1 MLTPNH
7 WPRDQM
13 ANASSSNATATR
25 WSLAPSLARS
35 SCPPRRSCTKPCPT
49 IDGPARAIRAAHA
62 IRTELA
68 EHGLQIR
75 VGLHT
80 GECEL
85 VGDDIGLLV
94 QSLKLCAVAGMVR
107 LGLVAL
113 DGTKVEANAA
123 ASIGWP
129 GRAAGPAATGQA
141 LLEAE
146 AAARQQRYQQ
156 HAVTSR
162 CRWVQQSVP
171 ASRSAEMRTEVNASA
186 HSRR

>member
-1 MLTPNH
+1 VTIARFRARH
-7 WPRDQM
+7 EQ
-13 ANASSSNATATR
+13 A
-25 WSLAPSLARS
+25 LA
-35 SCPPRRSCTKPCPT
+35 
-49 IDGPARAIRAAHA
+49 
-62 IRTELA
+62 
-68 EHGLQIR
+68 
-75 VGLHT
+75 
-80 GECEL
+80 
-85 VGDDIGLLV
+85 GLLI

-171 ASRSAEMRTEVNASA
+171 ASRAAEMRTEVNASA